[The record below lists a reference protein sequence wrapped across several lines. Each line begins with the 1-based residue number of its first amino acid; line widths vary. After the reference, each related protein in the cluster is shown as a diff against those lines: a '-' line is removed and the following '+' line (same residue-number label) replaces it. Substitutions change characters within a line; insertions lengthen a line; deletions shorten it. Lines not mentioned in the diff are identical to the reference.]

1 MGSGTPKKSL
11 GLTTDLRFTYF
22 ELMIEDGVDRSGVC
36 MRESPKVK
44 LLGERSIW
52 KQKIK
57 EVAKSDKKQSAPG
70 ENQTIVKD
78 RGGG

>member
-11 GLTTDLRFTYF
+11 GLTADLRFTYF

-44 LLGERSIW
+44 LLGE
-52 KQKIK
+52 K
-57 EVAKSDKKQSAPG
+57 EHLEVED
-70 ENQTIVKD
+70 
-78 RGGG
+78 